1 MKCSQGCNNGHS
13 SSLSRGFAS
22 PWYLVFLLFL
32 AYLLSFLDRQIIALL
47 IDPIKN
53 DLHITDFQFSLLHGL
68 GFGVFFALFG
78 IPIALAADRWR
89 RTRIIGLGIVV
100 WSLMTAYCGMARS
113 YFQLFLGRIGVGVGE
128 AALAPAAYSLL
139 ADVFD
144 RKRLPTAMAVFSMGS
159 TLGSG
164 LAFLLGGRLLS
175 ALAEWDRSHISWL
188 AGFAD
193 WQLAFVFAGLPG
205 LLLAL
210 FVFRY
215 PEPAR
220 KGLLDT
226 SAQTVNRQLR
236 TTFHFMLGHK
246 RLYFG
251 IFIAIAATTAMSSGF
266 IVWTPVYLMRE
277 FGLSPPE
284 AARHFGS
291 IFVLAATAGVMA
303 GGIAA
308 SRLQPRFGQSAYLVV
323 MLVAMSGT
331 LLSIIPMPLLSE
343 LQAVSLLIAAAVFFT
358 QSLAAVSVASIQVV
372 TPNEKRAQLSSYF
385 LLFVNLLGYG
395 SGAPLIAAVT
405 DFVLGDAAQLGLSLS
420 LAAMVLL
427 PIALIAVCIAWPHY
441 KIADNYAMAEEG

>member
-1 MKCSQGCNNGHS
+1 MRPVLRQADARRNLGFS
-13 SSLSRGFAS
+13 SPG
-22 PWYLVFLLFL
+22 YLVFLLFL

-53 DLHITDFQFSLLHGL
+53 DLQISDFQFSLLHGL

-89 RTRIIGLGIVV
+89 RTRIIGIGVVV
-100 WSLMTAYCGMARS
+100 WSVMTVYCGLARG

-144 RKRLPTAMAVFSMGS
+144 RKRLPRAMAIFSMGS

-175 ALAEWDRSHISWL
+175 ALAEWDRSDIAWL
-188 AGFAD
+188 SGFAD
-193 WQLAFVFAGLPG
+193 WQLAFMFAGLPG
-205 LLLAL
+205 LVLAI
-210 FVFRY
+210 FIFRF
-215 PEPAR
+215 PEPSR

-226 SAQTVNRQLR
+226 SPQTIRRQLA
-236 TTFHFMLGHK
+236 TTFRFMLGNK

-284 AARHFGS
+284 AAQRFGG
-291 IFVLAATAGVMA
+291 IFVLAASSGVLA
-303 GGIAA
+303 GGFLAA
-308 SRLQPRFGQSAYLVV
+308 RLQARFGQSAYLVV
-323 MLVAMSGT
+323 MLLGVSGT
-331 LLSIIPMPLLSE
+331 LLSLLPLSFVNNIDG
-343 LQAVSLLIAAAVFFT
+343 VSILIAFAVFFT

-395 SGAPLIAAVT
+395 SGAPLIAAIT
-405 DFVLGDAAQLGLSLS
+405 DFVIGDSAQLGLSLT
-420 LAAMVLL
+420 LAAIFLL
-427 PIALIAVCIAWPHY
+427 PLALLAVYIAWRPY
-441 KIADNYAMAEEG
+441 KVANNYAMAADS

>member
-1 MKCSQGCNNGHS
+1 MKPQSG
-13 SSLSRGFAS
+13 
-22 PWYLVFLLFL
+22 WYLVFLLFL

-53 DLHITDFQFSLLHGL
+53 DLQISDFQFSLLHGL

-78 IPIALAADRWR
+78 IPIALASDRWR
-89 RTRIIGLGIVV
+89 RTRIIGIGIIV
-100 WSLMTAYCGMARS
+100 WSAMTFYCGLARN
-113 YFQLFLGRIGVGVGE
+113 YLQLFLGRIGVGVGE

-144 RKRLPTAMAVFSMGS
+144 RKRLPTAMALFSMGS

-175 ALAEWDRSHISWL
+175 ALAEWDRSHIAVL

-193 WQLAFVFAGLPG
+193 WQLAFMVAGLPG
-205 LLLAL
+205 LLLAG
-210 FVFRY
+210 FIFRF
-215 PEPAR
+215 PEPRR

-226 SAQTVNRQLR
+226 SPQTVLDQLK
-236 TTFHFMLGHK
+236 TTFHFMTGHK

-277 FGLSPPE
+277 FGLTPPE
-284 AARHFGS
+284 AASRFGG
-291 IFVLAATAGVMA
+291 IFVVAATSGVLC
-303 GGIAA
+303 GGLLA
-308 SRLQPRFGQSAYLVV
+308 SRLQPRFGQSAYLLV
-323 MLVAMSGT
+323 MLVAISGT
-331 LLSIIPMPLLSE
+331 L
-343 LQAVSLLIAAAVFFT
+343 VSLLPLALGGDLARVSILIALAVFFT

-405 DFVLGDAAQLGLSLS
+405 DFVLGDAAQLGLSLALS
-420 LAAMVLL
+420 AAVLL
-427 PIALIAVCIAWPHY
+427 PMALVAVMVAWPHY
-441 KIADNYAMAEEG
+441 KVADNYALNRMD

>member
-1 MKCSQGCNNGHS
+1 V
-13 SSLSRGFAS
+13 AS

-78 IPIALAADRWR
+78 IPIALAADRWKR
-89 RTRIIGLGIVV
+89 SRIIGMGIIV
-100 WSLMTAYCGMARS
+100 WSAMTVYCGLARS

-128 AALAPAAYSLL
+128 AALAPAAYSLM

-144 RKRLPTAMAVFSMGS
+144 RKRLPAAMAVFSMGS

-175 ALAEWDRSHISWL
+175 ALAEWDRSDIHWL

-193 WQLAFVFAGLPG
+193 WQLAFMFAGLPG
-205 LLLAL
+205 LLLA
-210 FVFRY
+210 VFIFRF

-226 SAQTVNRQLR
+226 SPQTISRQLA
-236 TTFHFMLGHK
+236 TTFQFMLGRK
-246 RLYFG
+246 RLYLG
-251 IFIAIAATTAMSSGF
+251 IFVAIAATTAMSSGF

-284 AARHFGS
+284 AAQRFGG
-291 IFVLAATAGVMA
+291 IFVVAASTGVLC
-303 GGIAA
+303 GGLLA
-308 SRLQPRFGQSAYLVV
+308 SRLQPRFGQSGYLVV
-323 MLVAMSGT
+323 MLMAISGT
-331 LLSIIPMPLLSE
+331 LLSLLPLTLMRDIDS
-343 LQAVSLLIAAAVFFT
+343 VSVLIGAAVFFT

-395 SGAPLIAAVT
+395 SGAPLIAAIT
-405 DFVLGDAAQLGLSLS
+405 DFVLGDSAQLGLSLTVG
-420 LAAMVLL
+420 AMVLL
-427 PIALIAVCIAWPHY
+427 PLALLAVCIAWPQY
-441 KIADNYAMAEEG
+441 KVANNYAMAPDAN

>member
-1 MKCSQGCNNGHS
+1 MNR
-13 SSLSRGFAS
+13 SLGVAS

-53 DLHITDFQFSLLHGL
+53 DLQISDFQFSLLHGL

-78 IPIALAADRWR
+78 IPIALAADRWK
-89 RTRIIGLGIVV
+89 RTRIIGIGIIV
-100 WSLMTAYCGMARS
+100 WSLMTTYCGLARS
-113 YFQLFLGRIGVGVGE
+113 YMQLFLGRIGVGVGE
-128 AALAPAAYSLL
+128 AALAPAAYSLM

-159 TLGSG
+159 TIGSG

-175 ALAEWDRSHISWL
+175 ALAEWDRSDIAWL
-188 AGFAD
+188 SGFAD
-193 WQLAFVFAGLPG
+193 WQLAFMFAGLPG

-210 FVFRY
+210 FIFRY

-226 SAQTVNRQLR
+226 NPQTVSRQLA
-236 TTFHFMLGHK
+236 TTFRFMLGHK
-246 RLYFG
+246 RLYLG
-251 IFIAIAATTAMSSGF
+251 IFVAIAATTAMSSGF

-277 FGLSPPE
+277 FGLSPSE
-284 AARHFGS
+284 AAQRFGS
-291 IFVLAATAGVMA
+291 IFVVAASAGVLT
-303 GGIAA
+303 GGFLA
-308 SRLQPRFGQSAYLVV
+308 SRLQLRFGQSAYLMV
-323 MLVAMSGT
+323 MVLAMSGT
-331 LLSIIPMPLLSE
+331 LLSLLPLTLARDIDE
-343 LQAVSLLIAAAVFFT
+343 VSLLIAAAVFFT
-358 QSLAAVSVASIQVV
+358 QSLASVSVASIQVV

-395 SGAPLIAAVT
+395 SGAPLIAAIT
-405 DFVLGDAAQLGLSLS
+405 DFVLGDATRLGLSLT

-427 PIALIAVCIAWPHY
+427 PLALVAVFIAWAPF
-441 KIADNYAMAEEG
+441 KVADNYAMNSGADE

>member
-1 MKCSQGCNNGHS
+1 MSGQ
-13 SSLSRGFAS
+13 RAQQGFAS

-53 DLHITDFQFSLLHGL
+53 DLQISDFQFSLLHGL

-78 IPIALAADRWR
+78 IPIAVAADRWR
-89 RTRIIGLGIVV
+89 RTRIIGIGIIV
-100 WSLMTAYCGMARS
+100 WSVMTAYCGLARG

-164 LAFLLGGRLLS
+164 LAFLLGGRLLL
-175 ALAEWDRSHISWL
+175 ALAEWDRSDIAWL

-193 WQLAFVFAGLPG
+193 WQLAFMFAGLPG
-205 LLLAL
+205 LLLA
-210 FVFRY
+210 VFIFRF
-215 PEPAR
+215 PEPGR

-226 SAQTVNRQLR
+226 SPQTVSRQLAR
-236 TTFHFMLGHK
+236 TFQFMLSHK
-246 RLYFG
+246 RLYLG
-251 IFIAIAATTAMSSGF
+251 IFVAIAATTAMSSGF

-284 AARHFGS
+284 AAQRFGG
-291 IFVLAATAGVMA
+291 IFVVAATSGVLA
-303 GGIAA
+303 GGFLA
-308 SRLQPRFGQSAYLVV
+308 SRLQPRFGQSAYLLV
-323 MLVAMSGT
+323 MLLAISGT
-331 LLSIIPMPLLSE
+331 LLSLLPLTLARDIQS
-343 LQAVSLLIAAAVFFT
+343 VSVLIAAAVFFT

-395 SGAPLIAAVT
+395 AGAPLIAAIT
-405 DFVLGDAAQLGLSLS
+405 DFALGDSAQLGLSLT
-420 LAAMVLL
+420 LGAAVLL
-427 PIALIAVCIAWPHY
+427 PLALIAVSIAWPHY
-441 KIADNYAMAEEG
+441 KVAQNYAMAADEQSDD